1 MMWPAKIRP
10 GTTSAAVCPNRLL
23 SCAEVSKDPETASGA
38 TAAQECRPRM
48 RRGSVAGPT
57 ADATGSTQSPAH
69 GQFGPGTTRSSCRRP
84 VKPKAQCGV
93 RGLLLAGRWRQRS
106 VRSVHYPLASATE
119 NRRFPGRSFRHAT
132 RQGYPTQGKARKHA
146 IRPRQASRA
155 VWRVFKKWS
164 GVRRAL
170 RIVGGVMGF
179 SMGGAVRPHPTLIVS
194 TVAPWS

>member
-1 MMWPAKIRP
+1 MWPAKIRP

-84 VKPKAQCGV
+84 VKHKAQCGV
-93 RGLLLAGRWRQRS
+93 RGLLLAGGRCRKRS
-106 VRSVHYPLASATE
+106 GRSVHYPLASATAP
-119 NRRFPGRSFRHAT
+119 RAFPGRSFRKCHPSGLPHT
-132 RQGYPTQGKARKHA
+132 GKSEKARH
-146 IRPRQASRA
+146 QAKA
-155 VWRVFKKWS
+155 
-164 GVRRAL
+164 GQQ
-170 RIVGGVMGF
+170 GGLAH
-179 SMGGAVRPHPTLIVS
+179 S
-194 TVAPWS
+194 